1 MTELSTSPL
10 NTPPLGAPPAR
21 SRRRLLLQAALGIVF
36 AAIAFSA
43 FAVMYPQK
51 TPDAVG
57 EMVENLTGANP
68 HPIVLQRAPVKPLSA
83 VAQLGKQMFFDPA
96 LSASGRQSC
105 ASCHSPDH
113 AYGPPNN
120 LAAQLGGADLKLQGY
135 RPPPSLMYLN
145 RQPNFSIGPDASEND
160 DPVSVAQLATQ
171 NAGVQKAQ
179 KTAGTAPAAPQMVPQ
194 GGFFWDGRADTLQQQ
209 ASGPM
214 LNPVEMANKDLGE
227 VAQKLEKSPYRNMF
241 IQLFGPNI
249 FKDPRLVVS
258 EAMFAI
264 GRYQFEDNSF
274 HPYTSKYDYWL
285 EGKTRLTQ
293 TELHGLR
300 LFNDPDKANCAGCH
314 LSKPSV
320 DGFAPIFTD
329 YQYEALALPR
339 NPALVQNKDPHFFD
353 IGICGPF
360 RTDLTDQKQYC
371 SMFLTPTLRN
381 SATRQVFFHNGVYHT
396 LDQVMTFYNV
406 RNTDPAK
413 IYPRGPDG
421 KVQQFNDIPKQY
433 LANVDFTDAPFD
445 RKFGEKPAMNDQ
457 DIHDI
462 IAFLQT
468 LNDGYKVK

>member
-10 NTPPLGAPPAR
+10 KTPPLGAPPAR
-21 SRRRLLLQAALGIVF
+21 NGRRLLVQAALGIVI
-36 AAIAFSA
+36 AAIGFSA
-43 FAVMYPQK
+43 FAVVYPEK

-57 EMVENLTGANP
+57 EIVENLTGANP
-68 HPIVLQRAPVKPLSA
+68 HPIVLQRAPAEPLSA
-83 VAQLGKQMFFDPA
+83 VAQLGKQMFFDTA

-105 ASCHSPDH
+105 ASCHSPEH

-120 LAAQLGGADLKLQGY
+120 LSAQFGGADLKLQGY

-179 KTAGTAPAAPQMVPQ
+179 KTAGAAPAAPQMVPQ

-214 LNPVEMANKDLGE
+214 LNPVEMANKDIGE
-227 VAQKLEKSPYRNMF
+227 VAQKLEKSPYRNVF

-285 EGKTRLTQ
+285 EGKARLTQ

-314 LSKPSV
+314 LSKPSL

-381 SATRQVFFHNGVYHT
+381 AATRQVFFHNGVYHT

-406 RNTDPAK
+406 RNTDPGEDLPPWGGRQGPA
-413 IYPRGPDG
+413 IQRHSEAIPRKRRLHRCAVRSQVRRQAGHDRPG
-421 KVQQFNDIPKQY
+421 
-433 LANVDFTDAPFD
+433 DARHHRVSAD
-445 RKFGEKPAMNDQ
+445 A
-457 DIHDI
+457 
-462 IAFLQT
+462 
-468 LNDGYKVK
+468 